1 MTSADFD
8 LIVFDLGG
16 VLVHHDGLPFART
29 WSGNSGLSGD
39 EFWRRWLASPAA
51 RAFEAG
57 RIAPAVFAHTVID
70 EFGLHVAPDD
80 FLAGFRTWI
89 SGAYDG
95 ADELLAGLSESGKT
109 LATLSNTNVLHWDH
123 LLHDMPFMQRFD
135 VHFPSH
141 LTGLVKPD
149 RAVFDHV
156 VLASGVA
163 PSRVVF
169 LDDNATNVDSARA
182 AGWNA
187 EVAHGVDGAR
197 VALGR
202 LGVETSRAL

>member
-1 MTSADFD
+1 MTSVDFD

-16 VLVHHDGLPFART
+16 VLVHHNGLPFART
-29 WSGNSGLSGD
+29 WSGNPDLSGD
-39 EFWRRWLASPAA
+39 EFWQRWLASPAA
-51 RAFEAG
+51 RTFEAG
-57 RIAPAVFAHTVID
+57 RIAPPDFAQAIIG
-70 EFGLHVAPDD
+70 EFGLHLAPED

-95 ADELLAGLSESGKT
+95 ADELVAGLSDSGKT

-135 VHFPSH
+135 RHFPSH
-141 LTGLVKPD
+141 LTGWVKPD
-149 RAVFDHV
+149 RAAFDHV

-169 LDDNATNVDSARA
+169 LDDNATNVEGARA

-187 EVAHGVDGAR
+187 AIAHGVEGAR

-202 LGVETSRAL
+202 LGLETSRAL